1 MTASAAGAGA
11 GGGAGPVEPSGGGR
25 TFGLAVAVGAGTAA
39 SGLALMVMPRLAL
52 RLLGAGR
59 TDPAPFFFRVIG
71 MFMAVS
77 GGQMVEVC
85 RAPEPPAVGL
95 RWALAAKTGAA
106 AMLSGGILS
115 RRLGKQA
122 WAVAAVDAASAALLL
137 RIMRRR

>member
-1 MTASAAGAGA
+1 MTAPIVRDGAAF
-11 GGGAGPVEPSGGGR
+11 AGPTGLDGTLR
-25 TFGLAVAVGAGTAA
+25 LAVVVGVGTAA
-39 SGLALMVMPRLAL
+39 SGVALMVMPRLAL

-77 GGQMVEVC
+77 GGSMVDVC
-85 RAPEPPAVGL
+85 RAPAPSAQGL

-106 AMLSGGILS
+106 VMLSGGIRS

-122 WAVAAVDAASAALLL
+122 WALAGIDAASAGLLL
-137 RIMRRR
+137 RIIRRP